1 MDLTVTISS
10 QAIRAWA
17 SWDDPPLPQLSEMP
31 SDHQQNQLNQQYL
44 AEVDTINNNTN
55 TNRSI
60 TSKF

>member
-1 MDLTVTISS
+1 MDLSVVIYS

-17 SWDDPPLPQLSEMP
+17 SWTDPPLPQSSEMP

-44 AEVDTINNNTN
+44 AEVDTININTN
-55 TNRSI
+55 TNHSI